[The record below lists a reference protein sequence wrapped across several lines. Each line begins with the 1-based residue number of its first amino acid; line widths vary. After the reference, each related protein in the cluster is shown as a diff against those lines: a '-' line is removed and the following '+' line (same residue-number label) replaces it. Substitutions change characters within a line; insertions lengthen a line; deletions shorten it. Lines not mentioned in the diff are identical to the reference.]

1 MLPRGRGC
9 QPQQGK
15 IPRKRFSSAR
25 STHRRTAPAAPVN
38 SKAKGAACAA
48 PSAVVRR
55 EIRFAVQAHPV
66 KRFEPETLY
75 RLRTHETRRA
85 AALSASCEEARTSHR
100 NASPR
105 VSLAFVRMERVRAA
119 CTTVTVACADMFLA
133 DRHIFF
139 VGSGPFVLRAADG
152 GVRWTCRSTMGTVR
166 AGRRFSFDFADHRP
180 CRHRRHNDDAKHDH
194 KYINGSHIVIPC
206 RLRPGC
212 RPRCPPPL
220 SRRRSPHRPPPRV
233 LPSRRACG

>member
-1 MLPRGRGC
+1 MPFRHIRSNGSDRKLYVGCVRMKPAVPPLFPR
-9 QPQQGK
+9 PA
-15 IPRKRFSSAR
+15 KR
-25 STHRRTAPAAPVN
+25 
-38 SKAKGAACAA
+38 
-48 PSAVVRR
+48 
-55 EIRFAVQAHPV
+55 
-66 KRFEPETLY
+66 
-75 RLRTHETRRA
+75 
-85 AALSASCEEARTSHR
+85 RTSHR

-152 GVRWTCRSTMGTVR
+152 GVRRTCRRATGTVR
-166 AGRRFSFDFADHRP
+166 AGGRFSLYFADHRP

-212 RPRCPPPL
+212 RPRCPPPP

-233 LPSRRACG
+233 